1 MPAETLSIALF
12 LASVIIY
19 SAKGKKNKY
28 LFSLVLFFLGIYIL
42 LNVIRVASNYFTGA
56 GINDSVLYTLTSSLT
71 GAGLGKYILPFAG
84 FLLASV
90 LVFALMAWL
99 LLLGKAGG
107 GRAAYGLLALLLSI
121 VAVIATPASGEIA
134 GLVKS
139 QLASGETDFN
149 TYYRTPSKKLPDNSP
164 NLIYIYAESLERTY
178 FDADT
183 FAGLTTELSGQ
194 KDNSIDFSNTSQL
207 PGTGYTI
214 AGMVA
219 SQCGIPLFAPFDG
232 NASSSLST
240 FYPHDTCLGDILSAS
255 GYDTYF
261 YQGADLAFAGKGLF
275 LKSHG
280 FEHIYGF
287 QELEGLVKDPDY
299 RNEWGWYD
307 DTLLDL
313 VYDKFLA
320 LSQKKQR
327 FALFALTVD
336 THHPDGYLSQSC
348 TNRSYEYDNTENS
361 SLSAVAC
368 SQEHIA
374 RLIQRI
380 RESGYFKNTVIV
392 VSSDHLAM
400 NNTAYDILN
409 QHDRKDLFFIVR
421 GDTEQRQVS
430 KVKRSTLDN
439 GATVLD
445 VLGGDNY
452 IGLGR
457 SSLSSTSLSSY
468 FLNID
473 DKITAWIPDV
483 IRQWDFPT
491 TIKKYKIDVNE
502 KTIGF
507 SGVKFKIPLILKIDQ
522 NNIEPMFDV
531 YLSAPLK
538 QQLAKLNAKDKF
550 LWIDDCNK
558 MADIWDPSLS
568 EVTNYCVAVGNL
580 STQPD
585 IVQID
590 SEVYRGKVSFKK
602 LPPGDEAQF
611 EQTVGRLNLSNPVT
625 N

>member
-1 MPAETLSIALF
+1 MPTETLSIGFF
-12 LASVIIY
+12 LAAIILY
-19 SAKGKKNKY
+19 SAKAKKNKY
-28 LFSLVLFFLGIYIL
+28 VFFLVLFLLGIYIL
-42 LNVIRVASNYFTGA
+42 LNLIRVASNYFTGA
-56 GINDSVLYTLTSSLT
+56 GINDSVLYTVTSSLT

-84 FLLASV
+84 FLLASL
-90 LVFALMAWL
+90 LVFALMSWL
-99 LLLGKAGG
+99 LLLRKSGG
-107 GRAAYGLLALLLSI
+107 GRNAYSLLALLLAAG
-121 VAVIATPASGEIA
+121 AVIATPASREIA

-139 QLASGETDFN
+139 QMANGDTDFHV
-149 TYYRTPSKKLPDNSP
+149 YYKTPNKLLSGNSP

-178 FDADT
+178 FDQDN
-183 FAGLTTELSGQ
+183 FAGLTTALNSQ
-194 KDNSIDFSNTSQL
+194 KDNSIDFSNTAQL

-240 FYPHDTCLGDILSAS
+240 FYPRDICLGDILRAS
-255 GYDTYF
+255 GYDNYF

-280 FEHIYGF
+280 FDHIYGF
-287 QELEGLVKDPDY
+287 QELKGLVKDPDY

-313 VYDKFLA
+313 VYDKFID
-320 LSQKKQR
+320 LSRNKQR

-336 THHPDGYLSQSC
+336 THHPDGYISQSC
-348 TNRSYEYDNTENS
+348 VNRSYQYDNAENS

-374 RLIQRI
+374 RLIKRI

-409 QHDRKDLFFIVR
+409 QHDRKDLFFIIR
-421 GDTEQRQVS
+421 GDRDERQVS
-430 KVKRSTLDN
+430 NVKRSTLDN

-445 VLGGDNY
+445 VMGGDNY

-457 SSLSSTSLSSY
+457 SSLSGTSLSTY

-491 TIKKYKIDVNE
+491 RIKKYKIDVND

-507 SGVKFKIPLILKIDQ
+507 SGVKFKIPLILKIDH

-558 MADIWDPSLS
+558 MADVWDASLS
-568 EVTNYCVAVGNL
+568 QVSNYCVAVGNL
-580 STQPD
+580 STRPQ
-585 IVQID
+585 IVRID
-590 SEVYRGKVSFKK
+590 SDVYRGKVSFKK
-602 LPPGDEAQF
+602 LPAGDEAQF
-611 EQTVGRLNLSNPVT
+611 QQTVGRLNLTDPPT

>member
-1 MPAETLSIALF
+1 MPVETLSLGLF
-12 LASVIIY
+12 LASVIVY
-19 SAKGKKNKY
+19 SAKAKKNRY
-28 LFSLVLFFLGIYIL
+28 LFALVLFFLGIYIL
-42 LNVIRVASNYFTGA
+42 LNLIRVASNYFTGA
-56 GINDSVLYTLTSSLT
+56 GINDSVLYTVTSSLT

-84 FLLASV
+84 FLLASL
-90 LVFALMAWL
+90 LVFALMSWL
-99 LLLGKAGG
+99 LLLRKSGSGQT
-107 GRAAYGLLALLLSI
+107 AYSLLALLLAAA
-121 VAVIATPASGEIA
+121 AVIATPASKEIT

-139 QLASGETDFN
+139 QLANGDTDFN
-149 TYYRTPSKKLPDNSP
+149 TYYKTPNKLLAGNRP

-178 FDADT
+178 FDQDT
-183 FAGLTTELSGQ
+183 FAGLTTELNSQ
-194 KDNSIDFSNTSQL
+194 KNDSIDFSNTTQL

-240 FYPHDTCLGDILSAS
+240 FYPHDICLGDILRAS
-255 GYDTYF
+255 GYDNYF

-280 FEHIYGF
+280 FDHIYGL
-287 QELEGLVKDPDY
+287 QELLAMVKDPGY

-307 DTLLDL
+307 DTVLDL
-313 VYDKFLA
+313 VYDKFLE
-320 LSQKKQR
+320 LSQNNQR

-336 THHPDGYLSQSC
+336 THHPDGYISQSC
-348 TNRSYEYDNTENS
+348 VNRSYQYGNEENR

-374 RLIQRI
+374 RLIKRI
-380 RESGYFKNTVIV
+380 KESGYFKNTVIV

-409 QHDRKDLFFIVR
+409 QHDRKDLFFIIR
-421 GDTEQRQVS
+421 GDRDERQVS
-430 KVKRSTLDN
+430 NVKRSTLDN

-457 SSLSSTSLSSY
+457 SSLSATSLSTY

-491 TIKKYKIDVNE
+491 KIKKYKIDVNN

-507 SGVKFKIPLILKIDQ
+507 SGVKFKIPLILKIDHD
-522 NNIEPMFDV
+522 NIEPMFDV
-531 YLSAPLK
+531 YLSTPLK
-538 QQLAKLNAKDKF
+538 QQLAKLNAKDRF

-558 MADIWDPSLS
+558 MADVWDASLS
-568 EVTNYCVAVGNL
+568 QASNYCVAVGNL
-580 STQPD
+580 STRPQ
-585 IVQID
+585 IVKID
-590 SEVYRGKVSFKK
+590 GDVYRGKVSFKK
-602 LPPGDEAQF
+602 LPQGDDAQF
-611 EQTVGRLNLSNPVT
+611 QQTVGRLNLTDPPT

>member
-1 MPAETLSIALF
+1 MSAETLSIVLF
-12 LASVIIY
+12 IAAVIIY
-19 SAKGKKNKY
+19 STKAKKNKY
-28 LFSLVLFFLGIYIL
+28 LFSLVLFVLGIYIL
-42 LNVIRVASNYFTGA
+42 LNLVRVASNYFTGA

-84 FLLASV
+84 FILASL
-90 LVFALMAWL
+90 LVFSLMSWL
-99 LLLGKAGG
+99 LLFRKAGG
-107 GRAAYGLLALLLSI
+107 GRTAYGLLALVLAV

-139 QLASGETDFN
+139 QLASGDTDFN
-149 TYYRTPSKKLPDNSP
+149 TYYRTPSKTLAKDSP

-178 FDADT
+178 FDQDA
-183 FAGLTTELSGQ
+183 FAGLTTELNSQ
-194 KDNSIDFSNTSQL
+194 KNDAIDFSNTTQL

-240 FYPHDTCLGDILSAS
+240 FYPHDICLGDILQAS

-261 YQGADLAFAGKGLF
+261 YQGADMAFAGKGLF

-287 QELEGLVKDPDY
+287 QELKGLVKDPDY

-313 VYDKFLA
+313 VYDKFIA
-320 LSQKKQR
+320 LSQQKQR

-336 THHPDGYLSQSC
+336 THHPDGYISRSC
-348 TNRSYEYDNTENS
+348 TNRSYAYDNMENS

-374 RLIQRI
+374 GLIKKI
-380 RESGYFKNTVIV
+380 RASGYFKNTVIV

-409 QHDRKDLFFIVR
+409 QHDRKDLFFILR
-421 GDTEQRQVS
+421 GDKEQPQVS
-430 KVKRSTLDN
+430 NVKRSTLDN

-457 SSLSSTSLSSY
+457 SSLSSTSLSTY
-468 FLNID
+468 FLNLD

-491 TIKKYKIDVNE
+491 KIKKYKIDVNA

-507 SGVKFKIPLILKIDQ
+507 SGVQFKIPLILKIDK

-538 QQLAKLNAKDKF
+538 QQLAKLNARDKF

-568 EVTNYCVAVGNL
+568 QVTNYCVAVGNL
-580 STQPD
+580 STQPN
-585 IVQID
+585 IVKID
-590 SEVYRGKVSFKK
+590 SDVYRGKVSFKK
-602 LPPGDEAQF
+602 LPQGDEAQF
-611 EQTVGRLNLSNPVT
+611 EQTVGRLNLSAPAT